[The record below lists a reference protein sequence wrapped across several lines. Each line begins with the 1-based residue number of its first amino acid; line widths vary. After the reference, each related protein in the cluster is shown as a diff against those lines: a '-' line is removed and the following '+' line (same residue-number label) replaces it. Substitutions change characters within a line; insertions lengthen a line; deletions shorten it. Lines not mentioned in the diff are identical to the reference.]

1 VPEVPVT
8 VTVEVP
14 VVAVL
19 LAVRV
24 NVLEVVAGFGLN
36 AAVTPD
42 GNPEAD
48 KVTLPVK
55 PFNRVM
61 VSALVPPAP
70 PFVMDTLVGDA
81 AMEKLAVAV
90 VVTVTL
96 IVVVCDRLPDVPV
109 TVTVAVLAVAKALAF
124 SVRVLEV
131 VPGFGLKVALTPFGK
146 PDAAKVTLPAKPF

>member
-1 VPEVPVT
+1 MPVT
-8 VTVEVP
+8 VTVDVP
-14 VVAVL
+14 AVAVL
-19 LAVRV
+19 LAVSV
-24 NVLEVVAGFGLN
+24 SVLEVVAGFGLN

-48 KVTLPVK
+48 KATLSVK
-55 PFNRVM
+55 PFKRVM
-61 VSALVPPAP
+61 VSTLVPPAP

-81 AMEKLAVAV
+81 AIEKLAVAV

-109 TVTVAVLAVAKALAF
+109 MVTVAVLAVAKALAF

-131 VPGFGLKVALTPFGK
+131 VPGFGLKVALTPFGT
-146 PDAAKVTLPAKPF
+146 PEAAKVTLPVNPF